1 MGEDQG
7 DDDFEAERAGVPDRL
22 SRRLGGEALAVAG
35 GLDAPGQLDR
45 EHVVDRGPG
54 EAAAADEGAAVA
66 VLQNPGAEGVLVP
79 VAQVAVQQLLHL
91 RRVEGTQRR
100 RPQPALDLRVEE
112 VPLVERQVIRRRGAD
127 EQALGH
133 PTEATQV
140 PSWRLCLP
148 WRGKAAKAPHRPE
161 PAGYP
166 RRMRSAWGLFFAVL
180 VACACASPAAAA
192 AAADTPTCAEGPQ
205 RVGNKVE
212 GTPCGET
219 IVVPPG
225 VTTVQAGGGN
235 DTIVATPVPA
245 AVECEGTCLGVRSPV
260 YEGGP
265 GDDLVFG
272 ERGNDI
278 IRGNAGNDRLFGGI
292 GDDLLEGGE
301 GDDVLSGGFG
311 ADSIDGQAGNDY
323 VRGDGTT
330 DRIFDTG
337 GGNDTLSYGTAVV
350 PGFGGGIVS
359 GVFGFP
365 NDPAGERGVYLD
377 LSPSHGKYNGNN
389 GGASEGGG
397 ADQVETGVFETIIG
411 SPYSDY
417 IVGGE
422 GGETI
427 YGGGGADLIEGRGG
441 DDHLFGGADGDDL
454 DGGEG
459 EDSAE
464 GGSGAN
470 RCQSIATEAN
480 CSPNPAKAVVTREA
494 GKAAVGL
501 LAPGLPGHTQ
511 LYLTGSG
518 GSDQVTATY
527 SAGPPP
533 SVTFTLG
540 AGSFDTSAGPES
552 GCSFAAS
559 PTRAT
564 CTLAAPLDSIVLA
577 GLSGEDRLSA
587 GGFPQQTGVVL
598 LGGEEGDELTGGEGS
613 EDLLVSGADAS
624 RDVLNGLGRDDAL
637 LHQGGGS
644 GHGGPDELRGGE
656 GNDLFLSTSIC
667 DGELLDGEAGIDN
680 ASWARLGPSGVA
692 ARLDLGRVGSYGTP
706 GEPGCSSGT
715 PDTLAGIEDLEGSE
729 FADLLVGD
737 GGENQLLGHKGPDEY
752 FAGAG
757 NDRILANSAD
767 SDPVINCGPDVDT
780 ATIDIPTASYADAA
794 PTECE
799 TVVEAGPEEF
809 RTITQLPPPPLPPT
823 PPAPPQPPPPDR
835 TPPRTSLQSHPPK
848 LLRIAGRHR
857 RVAFR
862 FASNEPGSSF
872 RCKLDRKPYR
882 RCASP
887 RIYTVG
893 LGRHAVRIVA
903 VDAAGNADR
912 TPVLF
917 RFRLVRRR

>member
-1 MGEDQG
+1 
-7 DDDFEAERAGVPDRL
+7 
-22 SRRLGGEALAVAG
+22 
-35 GLDAPGQLDR
+35 
-45 EHVVDRGPG
+45 
-54 EAAAADEGAAVA
+54 
-66 VLQNPGAEGVLVP
+66 
-79 VAQVAVQQLLHL
+79 
-91 RRVEGTQRR
+91 
-100 RPQPALDLRVEE
+100 
-112 VPLVERQVIRRRGAD
+112 
-127 EQALGH
+127 
-133 PTEATQV
+133 
-140 PSWRLCLP
+140 
-148 WRGKAAKAPHRPE
+148 
-161 PAGYP
+161 
-166 RRMRSAWGLFFAVL
+166 MRCVWGLLLAALIVG
-180 VACACASPAAAA
+180 ACLPAAASA
-192 AAADTPTCAEGPQ
+192 ATSDPPTCAEGPQ
-205 RVGNKVE
+205 RVGDTVE
-212 GTPCGET
+212 GTACGET
-219 IVVPPG
+219 IVVPAG

-235 DTIVATPVPA
+235 DTIIATPVPA

-311 ADSIDGQAGNDY
+311 ADSIDGQSGNDY

-359 GVFGFP
+359 GVAGFP
-365 NDPAGERGVYLD
+365 NEPDGERGVYLD
-377 LSPSHGKYNGNN
+377 LSAGHGKFNGNN

-397 ADQVETGVFETIIG
+397 SDQVETGVFETIIG

-427 YGGGGADLIEGRGG
+427 YGGGGADVIEGRGG

-459 EDSAE
+459 SDTAD
-464 GGSGAN
+464 GGSGTN
-470 RCQSIATEAN
+470 RCQEVEGETN
-480 CSPNPAKAVVTREA
+480 CSKNPAKAVVTREA
-494 GKAAVGL
+494 GKVAVGL
-501 LAPGLPGHTQ
+501 LAPGFSGHTQ

-518 GSDQVTATY
+518 GNDQVTATY
-527 SAGPPP
+527 SAGPPA
-533 SVTFTLG
+533 SVTFTLAG
-540 AGSFDTSAGPES
+540 GSFDTSAGAES
-552 GCSFAAS
+552 NCSFAS
-559 PTRAT
+559 GPTRAT
-564 CTLAAPLDSIVLA
+564 CTLAAPLDAIVLA
-577 GLSGEDRLSA
+577 GVSGDDQLSA
-587 GGFPQQTGVVL
+587 SDFPQQTGVVL
-598 LGGEEGDELTGGEGS
+598 LGGEGGDELTGGEAS
-613 EDLLVSGADAS
+613 EDLLVSGADSS

-637 LHQGGGS
+637 LHQGTSTG

-667 DGELLDGEAGIDN
+667 DGESLNGEAGVDN
-680 ASWARLGPSGVA
+680 ASWARLGPAGVA
-692 ARLDLGRVGSYGTP
+692 ARLDVGKVGNYGAP
-706 GEPGCSSGT
+706 GEPGCNSGT
-715 PDTLAGIEDLEGSE
+715 PDTLAEIEDLEGSE

-757 NDRILANSAD
+757 PDRILANSED
-767 SDPVINCGPDVDT
+767 SDPVINCGPDEDLAV
-780 ATIDIPTASYADAA
+780 IDIPTATYADAT
-794 PTECE
+794 PVECE
-799 TVVEAGPEEF
+799 TVREGSPEDF
-809 RTITQLPPPPLPPT
+809 RTVTQLPSPPLA
-823 PPAPPQPPPPDR
+823 PAPPASQQPPKPPKQPKPDR
-835 TPPRTSLQSHPPK
+835 TPPRTKLTAHPRA

-862 FASNEPGSSF
+862 FSSSEAGSSF

-887 RIYTVG
+887 RMYTVG
-893 LGRHAVRIVA
+893 LGRHAVRIAA
-903 VDAAGNADR
+903 VDAAGNVDR
-912 TPVLF
+912 TPALF
-917 RFRLVRRR
+917 QFRVVRRR